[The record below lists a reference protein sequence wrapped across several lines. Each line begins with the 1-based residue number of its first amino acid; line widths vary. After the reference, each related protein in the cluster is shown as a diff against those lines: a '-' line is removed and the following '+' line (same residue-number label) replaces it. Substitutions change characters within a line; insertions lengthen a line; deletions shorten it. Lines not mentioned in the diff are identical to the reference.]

1 MDDPEISY
9 LLRRCCAHRAL
20 ARVATCAEAHSV
32 HQEFVRRY
40 QHRLLTVRRARAT
53 ATPTCQERLAA

>member
-9 LLRRCCAHRAL
+9 LLRRCSAHRAL
-20 ARVATCAEAHSV
+20 ARVATCAESHCI

-40 QHRLLTVRRARAT
+40 QHRLLGLRRTRAM
-53 ATPTCQERLAA
+53 AMPTRQELMAA